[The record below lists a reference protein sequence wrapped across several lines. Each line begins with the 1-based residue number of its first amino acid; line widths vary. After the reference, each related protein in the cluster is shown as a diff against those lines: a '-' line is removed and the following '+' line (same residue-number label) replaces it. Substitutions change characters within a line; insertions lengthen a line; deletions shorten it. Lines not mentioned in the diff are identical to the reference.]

1 MTQPTLHLSHPK
13 YRPDIDG
20 LRAVAVLA
28 VVIFHAFPTALR
40 GGFTGVD
47 VFFVISGYL
56 ISSIIFESL
65 DRGAFSFSEFYAR
78 RIKRI
83 FPALL
88 LVLVACYGLGWL
100 TLLDDELRQLGKHI
114 AGGAGF
120 VSNLVLW
127 SEVGYFDNSVESKPL
142 LHLWS
147 LGVEEQ
153 FYIVWPV
160 LLWMAW
166 RFRFNVLALTL
177 ILAAVS
183 FVLSV
188 KGVKHDA
195 IATFYSPHT
204 RFWELLAGTLLA
216 WFSLYRQRVVRTRLA
231 QVLSLLGLCL
241 LMFGFLRINKGLSFP
256 GKWALVPVLGAVLII
271 AAGPDAWFNRR
282 VLSNKL
288 AVWFGLISFP
298 LYLWHWPLLSFARI
312 IEGEVPAVGVRVAA
326 VLLAILLAWLTFRLV
341 ELPLRARWQGRSKV
355 IVLMLLAV
363 GCGATGYVTYTQD
376 SVVQRKHNQALM
388 AYQNSMQ
395 MTDRAAECFEMPYA
409 YSKPDGWYCGLGER
423 DAPVEYFAY
432 GDSHALS
439 LMPALEKFARE
450 HNVGMKFTGTSGC
463 PSLLGIQSLRG
474 DAGLEKYN
482 CQALNERIF
491 NDVKASGIKQVIL
504 INRWTYYTSSPS
516 RPSEFNA
523 ITKDAS
529 LKATVQSSTNDL
541 IWAMDATVSRYASIG
556 VKVIFIEDIPQQRYE
571 PKDVL
576 RRGRGIE
583 NEYLKLSVSREEHVR
598 NQSFVNA
605 ALRKTS
611 ATTINLDSAL
621 CPADICPLVEG
632 NAFLYSDDDH
642 LSITGALKV
651 YPALAAGLTRS
662 AVSTGLT
669 K

>member
-28 VVIFHAFPTALR
+28 VVIFHAFPTALK
-40 GGFTGVD
+40 GGFIGVD
-47 VFFVISGYL
+47 IFFVISGYL
-56 ISSIIFESL
+56 ISTIIFESL
-65 DRGAFSFSEFYAR
+65 DRGAFSFTEFYAR

-120 VSNLVLW
+120 VSNLMLW
-127 SEVGYFDNSVESKPL
+127 NEVGYFDNSVETKPL

-166 RFRFNVLALTL
+166 RFRFNVLALTV

-183 FVLSV
+183 FLLSV

-241 LMFGFLRINKGLSFP
+241 LVFGFLRINKGLNFP

-312 IEGEVPAVGVRVAA
+312 VEGEVPTVGVRVAA

-341 ELPLRARWQGRSKV
+341 ELPLRSRWQGRSKV
-355 IVLMLLAV
+355 IVLVLLAV
-363 GCGATGYVTYTQD
+363 GCGATGYVTYIQD
-376 SVVQRKHNQALM
+376 SIAQRTHNQKLM
-388 AYQNSMQ
+388 AYQNSIKV
-395 MTDRAAECFEMPYA
+395 TDRAAECFEIPYA
-409 YSKPDGWYCGLGER
+409 YKTPDGWFCGLGER
-423 DAPVEYFAY
+423 ETPVEYFAY

-439 LMPALEKFARE
+439 LVPALEKFARD
-450 HNVGMKFTGTSGC
+450 HKVGMKFTGTSGC

-474 DAGLEKYN
+474 EARIEKYN

-491 NDVKASGIKQVIL
+491 NDVQASGIKHVIL

-516 RPSEFNA
+516 RPSEFNGIA
-523 ITKDAS
+523 RDPSA
-529 LKATVQSSTNDL
+529 KATVQGSTNDL
-541 IWAMDATVSRYASIG
+541 VWAMDHTVSRYAQIG
-556 VKVIFIEDIPQQRYE
+556 VNVIFIEDNPQQRYE

-583 NEYLKLSVSREEHVR
+583 REYLKLSVSREEHVR
-598 NQSFVNA
+598 NQAFVNA

-611 ATTINLDSAL
+611 ATIINFDNVL
-621 CPADICPLVEG
+621 CPGDICPLVEG
-632 NAFLYSDDDH
+632 NEFLYSDDDH

-651 YPALAAGLTRS
+651 YPALAEGLTRS
-662 AVSTGLT
+662 AQTAELA